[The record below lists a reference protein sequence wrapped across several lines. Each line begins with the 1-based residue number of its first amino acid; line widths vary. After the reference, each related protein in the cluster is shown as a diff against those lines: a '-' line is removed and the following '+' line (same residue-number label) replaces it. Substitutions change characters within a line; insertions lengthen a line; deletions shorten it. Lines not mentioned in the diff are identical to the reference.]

1 MGFTRDG
8 YSHMHVRT
16 YVGVVKQ
23 TNLGIG
29 LISWIQ
35 SIVQAGLVG
44 VSQHLLQNE
53 QMNRK
58 VWLCQ

>member
-1 MGFTRDG
+1 MGIVICT
-8 YSHMHVRT
+8 YVRT
-16 YVGVVKQ
+16 YVGVVKW

-35 SIVQAGLVG
+35 SVVQASLVG